1 MLKITSDLKAAPGN
15 SIIYEKKSGKK
26 KKKKP
31 SPWEVQIQLWK
42 IHKGDLGE
50 SISGNLTAP
59 HNVLNSRGILLWL
72 IRRYSALLHSFHLL
86 TPREQSQPQLPVLH
100 GANSSGGI
108 SPGGMY

>member
-15 SIIYEKKSGKK
+15 SIIYEKKSEK

-59 HNVLNSRGILLWL
+59 AQRD
-72 IRRYSALLHSFHLL
+72 
-86 TPREQSQPQLPVLH
+86 EQ
-100 GANSSGGI
+100 
-108 SPGGMY
+108 PGGFFRGQALREPCSAVSTF

>member
-1 MLKITSDLKAAPGN
+1 MLEITSDLKAAPGN
-15 SIIYEKKSGKK
+15 SIIYEKKSGK

-59 HNVLNSRGILLWL
+59 AQRDEQRGGFFCGQAL
-72 IRRYSALLHSFHLL
+72 RVPCSAVSTF
-86 TPREQSQPQLPVLH
+86 
-100 GANSSGGI
+100 
-108 SPGGMY
+108 

>member
-15 SIIYEKKSGKK
+15 SIIYEKKSGEKK

-59 HNVLNSRGILLWL
+59 
-72 IRRYSALLHSFHLL
+72 AQCA
-86 TPREQSQPQLPVLH
+86 EQQGDSSV
-100 GANSSGGI
+100 ANSQVQRLA
-108 SPGGMY
+108 PLFPPFNP